1 MTACLSEKNVY
12 INNIDMDACFQDEKD
27 SDASESHIKKKNMY
41 VETFLTAPYGMIR
54 YIDENM
60 QMVCE
65 PDKKSQYNF
74 DIKEEVNAG
83 VQEYINDYLSVIGAD
98 ILNDECSMLQDEIF
112 FEFLNGKAM
121 VSDDILKGF
130 YFDNDFI
137 GSQEIEVEI

>member
-1 MTACLSEKNVY
+1 
-12 INNIDMDACFQDEKD
+12 
-27 SDASESHIKKKNMY
+27 
-41 VETFLTAPYGMIR
+41 MIR

-83 VQEYINDYLSVIGAD
+83 VQEFINDYLNITGAN
-98 ILNDECSMLQDEIF
+98 ILNDERSMLQDEIF
-112 FEFLNGKAM
+112 FEFLNGKAI